1 MRLLSIP
8 ATIFG
13 IAIAIVFFSIYGLVS
28 RPSVPLPV
36 AVVVREF
43 APGVEI
49 GARVTEARHGV
60 AAMNYVRHLGYVG
73 VPQSKTP
80 NTPTGRAVNFSQV
93 RLLLDQS
100 TRSQASPDPAKARVD
115 AVELVTGD
123 AAAIDDISAAITSVI
138 RRLPREG
145 CLKTPEAGRLRQ
157 VHLWTTPNDRGGI
170 AVINDFFI
178 GTPTLDHGPYMT
190 NVLAFVGKFE
200 GGRTLRG
207 NYTDASCTEV
217 EAPPS

>member
-1 MRLLSIP
+1 MRFLSIP
-8 ATIFG
+8 AAVLG
-13 IAIAIVFFSIYGLVS
+13 VALAILFFNVYGAMS

-36 AVVVREF
+36 AVVVGQF

-60 AAMNYVRHLGYVG
+60 AAMSYVPHLGYVG

-80 NTPTGRAVNFSQV
+80 NTPTGRTVNFSQV
-93 RLLLDQS
+93 RLLLDQR

-115 AVELVTGD
+115 AVELVTAD
-123 AAAIDDISAAITSVI
+123 AAATDDITALITNVI

-157 VHLWTTPNDRGGI
+157 VHLWATPNDRGGI
-170 AVINDFFI
+170 AVINDFYI
-178 GTPTLDHGPYMT
+178 GTPTLEHGPYMT

-207 NYTDASCTEV
+207 NYTDATCTEV

>member
-1 MRLLSIP
+1 MLLGV
-8 ATIFG
+8 AL
-13 IAIAIVFFSIYGLVS
+13 AIVFFNVYGFFS
-28 RPSVPLPV
+28 RPSVPMPV
-36 AVVVREF
+36 AAVVGQF

-60 AAMNYVRHLGYVG
+60 AAMNYVPHLGYVG
-73 VPQSKTP
+73 VPQSKDQ
-80 NTPTGRAVNFSQV
+80 NTPTGRTVNFSQV
-93 RLLLDQS
+93 RLLLDQG

-115 AVELVTGD
+115 AVELVTAD
-123 AAAIDDISAAITSVI
+123 AAATDDITAAIASVI
-138 RRLPREG
+138 RRPPREG
-145 CLKTPEAGRLRQ
+145 CLRTPDAGRLRQ
-157 VHLWTTPNDRGGI
+157 VHVWTTPNDRGGI

-178 GTPTLDHGPYMT
+178 GSPSLDHGPYMT

-207 NYTDASCTEV
+207 NYTDANCTEV